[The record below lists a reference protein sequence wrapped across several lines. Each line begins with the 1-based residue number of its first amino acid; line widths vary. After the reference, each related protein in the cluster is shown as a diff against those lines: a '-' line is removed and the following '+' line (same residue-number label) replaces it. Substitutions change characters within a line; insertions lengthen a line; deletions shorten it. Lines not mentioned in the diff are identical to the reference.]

1 MKTDPGQGQPERRNS
16 LTQNEDQKDVNV
28 DREGKAQTLLGE
40 AVLLTVTTGSSP
52 GSLTLTQAMKAQV
65 RISILPDSP
74 VYLREKEAAEA
85 SLLLLYGSV

>member
-1 MKTDPGQGQPERRNS
+1 MKTDPGQGQPERSNS

-28 DREGKAQTLLGE
+28 DREDKAQTLLRE

-52 GSLTLTQAMKAQV
+52 GSLTLTRARKAQV
-65 RISILPDSP
+65 HISILPDSP
-74 VYLREKEAAEA
+74 VYLCEKEAAEA

>member
-1 MKTDPGQGQPERRNS
+1 MKTDPGQGQPERSNS

-65 RISILPDSP
+65 CISILPDSP

>member
-1 MKTDPGQGQPERRNS
+1 MKTDPGQGQPERSNS

-65 RISILPDSP
+65 RTSILPDSP